1 MSSSVYP
8 TLFNNRKEPIPEQN
22 ENEVLNMIYKKA
34 EEILYLQQE
43 FINSKKNQ
51 LQSLEKQLEENKLK
65 QQETTDSIRKSLEW
79 QRKSNENLEL
89 KTKLGDAVSYEIN
102 QKKLFKTKLEIK
114 EKDLNKEYQKY
125 QYEISRFNQQLI
137 KHFCIMRELS
147 LISFISCKRSLYTES
162 IEIFYEKNYIEQSSN
177 ENAMSDESHKPC
189 FEKRLFETCK
199 SSNKSN
205 PSKKV
210 EVTNQLTQPS
220 FQKKKFEIPHSSS
233 NKASPPIPLKQTNK
247 SNHPPLPPKVR
258 VSNQERE
265 LTPLQK
271 EIIKKNTTT
280 LDKIVN
286 VFSEDT
292 IRKGLKIYTDVSK
305 QVNDTGATPYVRT
318 VTHTIGKVTDVA
330 KEIPIIRRVAKP
342 LHYCVKT
349 LEGGSIALQ
358 HEQDVNEYLDN
369 YIAEYRKIE
378 SGGGTAYAISQ
389 TTIKTTCSV
398 CENILFPM
406 FVPFYD

>member
-1 MSSSVYP
+1 MSGLICP
-8 TLFNNRKEPIPEQN
+8 TLFNNRKELIPEQK
-22 ENEVLNMIYKKA
+22 ENEMLNIIYKKA
-34 EEILYLQQE
+34 EEILYLQQDC
-43 FINSKKNQ
+43 INSKKHQ
-51 LQSLEKQLEENKLK
+51 LQYIEKQLAENKLK
-65 QQETTDSIRKSLEW
+65 QQEMTNSIRKSLEW

-102 QKKLFKTKLEIK
+102 QKKLIKTKLEIK
-114 EKDLNKEYQKY
+114 EKDLNKEYQKC
-125 QYEISRFNQQLI
+125 QYEIFRFNQRLI
-137 KHFCIMRELS
+137 KHFWIMRELS
-147 LISFISCKRSLYTES
+147 LTSFINCKRSLYTES
-162 IEIFYEKNYIEQSSN
+162 IEIFYDKIYMEQSSTEN
-177 ENAMSDESHKPC
+177 EMPDEPHKLC
-189 FEKRLFETCK
+189 FEKRSFETCK
-199 SSNKSN
+199 SSNKIS

-210 EVTNQLTQPS
+210 EVTHQVSQPS
-220 FQKKKFEIPHSSS
+220 FQKKKFEVSHSPS
-233 NKASPPIPLKQTNK
+233 NNASLHIQLKQTNK
-247 SNHPPLPPKVR
+247 SNCPPLPPKSER
-258 VSNQERE
+258 SNQERE

-271 EIIKKNTTT
+271 EIMKKNTTT
-280 LDKIVN
+280 FDKIVN

-305 QVNDTGATPYVRT
+305 QINDTGATPYVRT

-330 KEIPIIRRVAKP
+330 KEIPVVRRVAKP
-342 LHYCVKT
+342 LHYCIKT
-349 LEGGSIALQ
+349 IEGGSIALQ

-389 TTIKTTCSV
+389 TTIKTTCNV